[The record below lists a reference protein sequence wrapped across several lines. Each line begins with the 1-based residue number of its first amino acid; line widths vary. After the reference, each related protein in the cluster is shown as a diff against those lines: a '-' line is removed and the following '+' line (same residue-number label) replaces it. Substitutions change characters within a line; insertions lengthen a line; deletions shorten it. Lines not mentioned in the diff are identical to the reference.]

1 MKNIGEINHCRPNS
15 KAFWCSR
22 CKAHNPYNYSISTE
36 GSERYGCKACG
47 FSMFKPSQTQP
58 WMHGFIICTAILIL
72 MGVFFIIY
80 PVGPENLELV
90 CLGFAAYTGLLG
102 GVMIYYQR
110 KWMTWSV
117 AKRLKTVE
125 ALEFEA
131 INHSFQPKYEKNE
144 YFTDWA
150 RQFLSEQE
158 VDRLHEKYGQDI

>member
-1 MKNIGEINHCRPNS
+1 
-15 KAFWCSR
+15 
-22 CKAHNPYNYSISTE
+22 
-36 GSERYGCKACG
+36 
-47 FSMFKPSQTQP
+47 
-58 WMHGFIICTAILIL
+58 
-72 MGVFFIIY
+72 
-80 PVGPENLELV
+80 
-90 CLGFAAYTGLLG
+90 
-102 GVMIYYQR
+102 MIYYQR

-158 VDRLHEKYGQDI
+158 VDRLHEKYGQDS